1 MVPGVQQWQWDFS
14 RNKPTPITE
23 SKAVRFE
30 ADFFNIVNKVSLN
43 NPDTQ
48 VADESNFCRITGY
61 NGNPRQIQLGL
72 KLLF

>member
-1 MVPGVQQWQWDFS
+1 MVPACSNGQWDFS
-14 RNKPTPITE
+14 LNQSTPRRRQ
-23 SKAVRFE
+23 VRFE
-30 ADFFNIVNKVSLN
+30 ADSFNIVNKVNLN

-48 VADESNFCRITGY
+48 VSDASNFGRITGY